1 MYRVFLFAVTIL
13 LFCATSIFAQANTAQ
28 ANTERTG
35 TIAGRVV
42 EAETGEPLPGATIQ
56 VEDKSRGTASDTFG
70 RFVLTNVPAG
80 SSILRVSYVG
90 YVTNEQS
97 VTVEPGARTT
107 VSVALTR
114 RATKLTEVVVQSEK
128 FVRNLQETQTSVNVV
143 GEKELDAIPV
153 RDWEGAMGLVGNVS
167 ASGNG
172 VFTIRGI
179 PNTGVGGGGS
189 GPTAALY
196 VDGVQQGR
204 FTTSRTVRGAWDLE
218 SIEVLRGP
226 QSTLSGRNALA
237 GAVYLRSAQPSY
249 EYGAAARVRGGNDE
263 AREAAIM
270 LTGPIVDNQLA
281 FRVSGE
287 FGAQET
293 DVDYL
298 NVARDDDFDRVTTA
312 SQRNVKSR
320 LLFTPAALPGLSV
333 LGNYT
338 YAFDRPAFNNVVTG
352 EADGD
357 GDVDFRD
364 RESERPFA
372 SFDETTLHNL
382 SLDASYDVTSD
393 LTLTSKTGA
402 VFADYAIDGRTYQS
416 DDPEV
421 LVPVAQRSNTDDGT
435 FTQELRLNYD
445 TDRTRA
451 VFGGYYGRFTTDRIR
466 NDGGDIFA
474 LVQPQIEALAGS
486 AIPPFGILLDSRTN
500 DVTDTRNYAA
510 FGEINHEVL
519 PGLTLTAGLR
529 YDYEEFESS
538 NTSEGIEVTFEGTPP
553 PLAPFEPTI
562 ATLITEQLGT
572 EDQAAETE
580 FSALLPKFGATYD
593 VTRNASVGATVQ
605 RGYRSGGAFSL
616 IAVGLNTF
624 DPEYMWN
631 YELALRSRW
640 LDGRLLANA
649 NVFYTDWNDQQVAV
663 PLPENPNFSQTVN
676 AGESTLYGGEVE
688 LQALPARGL
697 RLYSSLGLTE
707 SEFQTFEF
715 QGRDLAGFEFPG
727 APSTTLATGAI
738 YDRGTGPFGALNV
751 NYVGEHY
758 SEVGSIMEDGELA
771 NDPRLRAGEYTTV
784 DAQLGYTF
792 RVVGT
797 QTRLTAFARN
807 LFDTVAVD
815 RAFVSNDRNQPNG
828 IRVDGRLR
836 APRVVG
842 LSLRV
847 DV

>member
-572 EDQAAETE
+572 EDQTAETE

-771 NDPRLRAGEYTTV
+771 NDPRLRAGDYTTV

-792 RVVGT
+792 RVFGT

>member
-1 MYRVFLFAVTIL
+1 
-13 LFCATSIFAQANTAQ
+13 
-28 ANTERTG
+28 
-35 TIAGRVV
+35 
-42 EAETGEPLPGATIQ
+42 
-56 VEDKSRGTASDTFG
+56 
-70 RFVLTNVPAG
+70 
-80 SSILRVSYVG
+80 
-90 YVTNEQS
+90 
-97 VTVEPGARTT
+97 
-107 VSVALTR
+107 
-114 RATKLTEVVVQSEK
+114 
-128 FVRNLQETQTSVNVV
+128 NLQETRTSVNVV
-143 GEKELDAIPV
+143 GEKELDAVPV
-153 RDWEGAMGLVGNVS
+153 RDWEDAMELVGNVS
-167 ASGNG
+167 TSGNG

-204 FTTSRTVRGAWDLE
+204 FTTSRTIRGAWDLAA
-218 SIEVLRGP
+218 IEVFRGP

-237 GAVYLRSAQPSY
+237 GAVYLRSAPPSF
-249 EYGAAARVRGGNDE
+249 EYGAAARVRGGTNE
-263 AREAAIM
+263 ALEGAFM
-270 LTGPIVDNQLA
+270 VTGPIVEDELA
-281 FRVSGE
+281 LRISGE
-287 FGAQET
+287 TGTQET

-298 NVARDDDFDRVTTA
+298 NVTQGDGFDRVT
-312 SQRNVKSR
+312 SPEQRNVKSR
-320 LLFTPAALPGLSV
+320 LLFTPTALPGLSV

-338 YAFDRPAFNNVVTG
+338 YAFDRPANNASVTTVPD
-352 EADGD
+352 ED
-357 GDVDFRD
+357 GDVDFSD
-364 RESERPFA
+364 RENSAPFA
-372 SFDETTLHNL
+372 LFDETTLHNL
-382 SLDASYDVTSD
+382 SLDASYDVNSD

-402 VFADYAIDGRTYQS
+402 VFADFFINGLAYQS

-421 LVPVAQRSNTDDGT
+421 FVPVAQRSNTDDGT

-474 LVQPQIEALAGS
+474 LVQPQIEALVGS

-510 FGEINHEVL
+510 FGEINHEVV

-593 VTRNASVGATVQ
+593 LTRDASVGVTVQ

-624 DPEYMWN
+624 DPEYTWN

-663 PLPENPNFSQTVN
+663 PLPENPNFSRTVN

-727 APSTTLATGAI
+727 APSTTLAAGAI

-758 SEVGSIMEDGELA
+758 SEVGSMMEDGELA
-771 NDPRLRAGEYTTV
+771 NDPRLRAGDYTTV

-792 RVVGT
+792 SFVGNEL
-797 QTRLTAFARN
+797 RLTAFARN
-807 LFDTVAVD
+807 LFDVVAVD

>member
-771 NDPRLRAGEYTTV
+771 NDPRLRAGDYTTV

-792 RVVGT
+792 RVFGT